1 MALRRGMQPPV
12 RLCADGD
19 GKRGGARRSAPA
31 EREGGMDGMV
41 QAVLEPAAAIL
52 RESAM
57 TIEEKKAVLMRY
69 RESERRIA
77 RMLEEKRRWA
87 EKAAAIS
94 PVYSDMPR
102 PPKGGRSDRIQD
114 AVCSIADLERDIAR
128 EIGAQVR
135 LRRRVERAVN
145 RLEDDRLRDVVRYRY
160 VDGYTW
166 ERIAEVMCY
175 SPMQVCRLHAK
186 ALAAIVL

>member
-1 MALRRGMQPPV
+1 M
-12 RLCADGD
+12 
-19 GKRGGARRSAPA
+19 GGV
-31 EREGGMDGMV
+31 V
-41 QAVLEPAAAIL
+41 QAALEPAAAVG
-52 RESAM
+52 REDAM
-57 TIEEKKAVLMRY
+57 TGEEKKAVLMRY
-69 RESERRIA
+69 RAAERRIA

-87 EKAAAIS
+87 QKAAAIS

-102 PPKGGRSDRIQD
+102 PPRGGRGDRIQD
-114 AVCSIADLERDIAR
+114 AVCNIADLEQDIAR

-166 ERIAEVMCY
+166 ERIAEEMCY
-175 SPMQVCRLHAK
+175 SPMQVSRLHAK